1 MNIPFLSLH
10 DVTAKYKDEI
20 HEAVKRV
27 VDSGWYLQGKENE
40 QFEKHYAEYIG
51 TKHCIGCANG
61 LDALIWIFRAYIEL
75 GVMQPG
81 DEVIVPANTY
91 IATILAI
98 TENGLI
104 PVLVEPRQDTL
115 QIDDSLIE
123 ERITER
129 TKAICIVHLYG
140 RLAYTEKIGELCAKY
155 GLKLIEDNA
164 QAHGCSYRAPQSPEG
179 EVVAT
184 TMQERTGVNM
194 ADPAYYPTLKKRAAE
209 MRANPTEAENIL
221 WNALSEQKLGY
232 KIRRQHIVSQYIL
245 DFAYHDCRLAIE
257 LDGGYHNTEDQQ
269 YDDAVR
275 TKNLEALGWH
285 VLRFT
290 NDEVYNN
297 LDEVLAKIKSA
308 IESATATSPTDA
320 SPLGECGAGRLAK
333 RTGSL
338 GDAAGHSFYPGK
350 NLGALGDGGAVTTD
364 DDELAAAIRA
374 LANYGSQK
382 KYVFK
387 YTGRNSRLDEIQA
400 AVLDVK
406 LRHLDEDLKA
416 RQEIA
421 DYYYDHIDN
430 PLIELPVRLPHEN
443 NVYHLFPILVKNL
456 PHNPLEGK
464 SSCQEYLGDSTCM
477 GDFLQVHT
485 ATSPS
490 GDCGAGLCG
499 ADSLRDKLQKYLE
512 DNGVGTVIHYPIP
525 PHLQECYQNSPFR
538 GLGGL
543 PITELLADCELSL
556 PISPTMTMEEAAE
569 VVRLVNEFK
578 E

>member
-10 DVTAKYKDEI
+10 DVTAKYKEEI

-40 QFEKHYAEYIG
+40 QFEQHYAEYIG

-75 GVMQPG
+75 GVMKPG

-98 TENGLI
+98 TENGLV
-104 PVLVEPRQDTL
+104 PVLVEPNPETL

-140 RLAYTEKIGELCAKY
+140 RLACTQHILDLCEKY

-164 QAHGCSYRAPQSPEG
+164 QAHGCSAPIANSQSPI
-179 EVVAT
+179 
-184 TMQERTGVNM
+184 
-194 ADPAYYPTLKKRAAE
+194 AYKK
-209 MRANPTEAENIL
+209 
-221 WNALSEQKLGY
+221 
-232 KIRRQHIVSQYIL
+232 
-245 DFAYHDCRLAIE
+245 
-257 LDGGYHNTEDQQ
+257 
-269 YDDAVR
+269 
-275 TKNLEALGWH
+275 
-285 VLRFT
+285 
-290 NDEVYNN
+290 
-297 LDEVLAKIKSA
+297 
-308 IESATATSPTDA
+308 
-320 SPLGECGAGRLAK
+320 
-333 RTGSL
+333 TGSL
-338 GDAAGHSFYPGK
+338 GSAAGHSFYPGK

-416 RQEIA
+416 RQAIA
-421 DYYYDHIDN
+421 AYYYDHICN
-430 PLIELPVRLPHEN
+430 PLITLPKRLPDAE
-443 NVYHLFPILVKNL
+443 NVYHLFPILVGGD
-456 PHNPLEGK
+456 EAIRR
-464 SSCQEYLGDSTCM
+464 LGDK
-477 GDFLQVHT
+477 
-485 ATSPS
+485 
-490 GDCGAGLCG
+490 AG
-499 ADSLRDKLQKYLE
+499 LRDKLQKYLE
-512 DNGVGTVIHYPIP
+512 ENGVGTVIHYPIA
-525 PHLQECYQNSPFR
+525 PHKQECYANEVWNTPQLS
-538 GLGGL
+538 L
-543 PITELLADCELSL
+543 PITEQIANEELSL
-556 PISPTMTMEEAAE
+556 PMSPIMTMEEAAE
-569 VVRLVNEFK
+569 VVQLINNYTANGDI
-578 E
+578 